1 MCLQVI
7 LQNHARQLLSY
18 KRFIWSND
26 MFLAVDKPKGI
37 SSFDVIR
44 ILKRQFPKKTKI
56 GHSGTL
62 DPIETGLLIVAVD
75 KNTKRLWEFLWA
87 DKTYIATIDLS
98 KKSDTRDAE
107 YRETYEELDPIK
119 LTIPTLEQIQ
129 TILNTLIPSAS
140 LPLPP
145 FSAKKINGQ
154 KRYDLARKGEQ
165 EIVRQ
170 DMKINS
176 YTITEY
182 NFPEIKIQ
190 IEVWSGTYIRSIAY
204 RLGTQLHTG
213 GILTQLQRT
222 QIKGIHLTKGTEQKD
237 GLCYSIIEVPE
248 TQSK

>member
-1 MCLQVI
+1 
-7 LQNHARQLLSY
+7 
-18 KRFIWSND
+18 

-44 ILKRQFPKKTKI
+44 ILKKQFPKKTKI

-62 DPIETGLLIVAVD
+62 DPMATGLLIIAVD
-75 KNTKRLWEFLWA
+75 KDTKRLGEFLWA

-107 YRETYEELDPIK
+107 YRETYEELDTK
-119 LTIPTLEQIQ
+119 NLTIPTIEQIE
-129 TILNTLIPSAS
+129 TILDTLIPIAS

-165 EIVRQ
+165 AIVRQ
-170 DMKINS
+170 DMKIND
-176 YTITEY
+176 YTILDYT
-182 NFPEIKIQ
+182 FPEIKIQ
-190 IEVWSGTYIRSIAY
+190 IDVWSGTYIRSIAY
-204 RLGTQLHTG
+204 RLWTKLNTW

-222 QIKGIHLTKGTEQKD
+222 QIKGIQLTKGNQQKD
-237 GLCYSIIEVPE
+237 GLFYNVIEVPE
-248 TQSK
+248 IQST

>member
-1 MCLQVI
+1 
-7 LQNHARQLLSY
+7 
-18 KRFIWSND
+18 

-62 DPIETGLLIVAVD
+62 DPMATGLLIIAVD
-75 KNTKRLWEFLWA
+75 KDTKRLGEFLWA

-107 YRETYEELDPIK
+107 YREIYEELDTK
-119 LTIPTLEQIQ
+119 ELTIPTLEQIQ
-129 TILNTLIPSAS
+129 TILNTLIPNAS

-165 EIVRQ
+165 EIVWQ
-170 DMKINS
+170 DMKIHKYKIID
-176 YTITEY
+176 YT
-182 NFPEIKIQ
+182 FPEIKIE

-222 QIKGIHLTKGTEQKD
+222 SIKNITLPTPTEDKD
-237 GLCYSIIEVPE
+237 GLSYSIIEVPE
-248 TQSK
+248 NTTK

>member
-1 MCLQVI
+1 
-7 LQNHARQLLSY
+7 
-18 KRFIWSND
+18 

-62 DPIETGLLIVAVD
+62 DPMATGLLIIAVD
-75 KNTKRLWEFLWA
+75 KDTKRLGEFLWA

-107 YRETYEELDPIK
+107 YREIYEEYPVIARSDSDVAIQYNNGEIGITKDNSFIPA
-119 LTIPTLEQIQ
+119 PTLEQIQ
-129 TILNTLIPSAS
+129 TTLNTLIPSAS

-165 EIVRQ
+165 EIVWQ
-170 DMKINS
+170 EMKIHKYKIID
-176 YTITEY
+176 YT
-182 NFPEIKIQ
+182 FPEIKIE

-222 QIKGIHLTKGTEQKD
+222 SIKNITLPAPTEDKD
-237 GLCYSIIEVPE
+237 GLSYSIIEVPE
-248 TQSK
+248 NTTK